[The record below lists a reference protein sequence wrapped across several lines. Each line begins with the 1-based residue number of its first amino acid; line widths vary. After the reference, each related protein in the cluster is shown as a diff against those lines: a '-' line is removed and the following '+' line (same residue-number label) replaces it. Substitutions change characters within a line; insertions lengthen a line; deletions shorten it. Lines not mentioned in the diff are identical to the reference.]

1 VIQVQKKNMRKA
13 FEHKSIGY
21 NFKFTEFQAAVGIAQ
36 MRKLRKRMTHKK
48 KMLKLYRK
56 LLSNLPSIE
65 FIDTDLNK
73 ITPWMIDILLKS
85 KKQKDSLIEF
95 LKKKNIETRIFYPAL
110 HTLPPYLENNKKYK
124 ISTDIAERGLWLPSS
139 VSLSEK
145 QIKRICFEINNFLI

>member
-1 VIQVQKKNMRKA
+1 
-13 FEHKSIGY
+13 
-21 NFKFTEFQAAVGIAQ
+21 
-36 MRKLRKRMTHKK
+36 
-48 KMLKLYRK
+48 
-56 LLSNLPSIE
+56 
-65 FIDTDLNK
+65 
-73 ITPWMIDILLKS
+73 MIDIILKS

-145 QIKRICFEINNFLI
+145 QVKRICFEINNFFR